1 MNGFLLNGKIQ
12 NVESVDTTVIRDEL
26 NNLTVQETNIQNRID
41 NHITEYLDC
50 IRRKI

>member
-12 NVESVDTTVIRDEL
+12 NVNSVDTTIIQNEL
-26 NNLTVQETNIQNRID
+26 DKLNIQETNIQNRID
-41 NHITEYLDC
+41 QHITEYLDC